1 MPHINRI
8 RVNNVKYNFGTQFY
22 DDFVMRFDGRN
33 ALYDLANG
41 GGKSVLMLLL
51 FQNLIPNCTLDD
63 KQPVEKLFR
72 TGDGSTTIHSLVE
85 WKLDEKDI
93 KDDYKYMLTGFC
105 ARKAKDDSSSEK
117 SRDVASIDYFNYVI
131 FYREYNDND
140 IINLPLRN
148 GRERITY
155 GGLRAYLKA
164 LGHSDYSLNVHIFE
178 RKGEYQRFISR
189 YGLYESAW
197 EIVRGINK
205 TEGHVRTWFES
216 NFKTTRKVIEDLL
229 IEEIIQK
236 AFLMKAEGQSH
247 SDMARTLME
256 IKDRLLELSKKK
268 EEISGYEYQIEALE
282 NFAGRI
288 RTLDLLYKEEQNFYL
303 DLVKT
308 YNTASNVLRQK
319 EKEVA
324 LANKEKDLYSGKI
337 GEITRRLETA
347 KVQQTQDRLAAC
359 EADTGKYDE
368 EIQKL
373 RARQDSKRLE
383 LNMKQSI
390 NNYIDYVEYKKKAE
404 GIRHIID
411 DSYKD
416 HGELLTRLRSYALQ
430 QKHYFEKN
438 EKLWTD
444 ELLQC
449 KKDLELEQTK
459 YRQNESRRSAM
470 EKELAVAESELMR
483 AKSDGERFLAQ
494 IQALAGNVNSLLVE
508 GSEREIRNN
517 QIERRNI
524 SGNISIKKENIAKAK
539 ERIHEAGIRREAI
552 RVTSESLK
560 ASDNEF
566 ALFEKAWQ
574 QKKAKADKLMDVY
587 HAKDYRELKNVIYER
602 WQRII
607 VDLFEKRRQASRIK
621 TFYDQLSSF
630 QPMLADQGLKELM
643 DYIRR
648 CHGVTCMLGSDY
660 IAGLDIKERQALLSR
675 MPYLPCSVIVQEG
688 FTKLAADHILEEK
701 EFGENLYPIVGLDV
715 VLGSNEATIDEHVL
729 FLSKNKRLFY
739 DEKEVKQRREAL
751 KSEADELRRELLRL
765 EDTSKTYV
773 EDAEYLGEFI
783 VDYYDKYVDKLA
795 VVAKNREQLSELLK
809 EDSALAGEIS
819 ELEKFIDSETENIAR
834 QTERMK
840 ELEEECQALEAIAK
854 KNQDLDE
861 AVQRKERYGE
871 QVRSLNVQIN
881 QLKNSIEESDR
892 QIAGDR
898 RRIEFLEGQRA
909 AQEKKW
915 QEIYSGYYE
924 PESEE
929 GPAKGE
935 ADGEEAAAAADGGE
949 TGGGEAGNGENADR
963 GETGGAAKPLESSDD
978 IDSAFCGLKDAFE
991 KEHMD
996 MDDKRQLLESYEQTM
1011 ERLKEFILERG
1022 IDLEELAQMREKGTL
1037 MPSLPKELEGL
1048 REELAQLR
1056 EELQEMSRIAEGV
1069 RADKNR
1075 LAGRIE
1081 NAILAV
1087 EEKYGSFEAVD
1098 IKDKNYD
1105 YFMKEQNAALENMR
1119 QKLTLANETAVR
1131 GGRELHS
1138 IEDTRKDLERLM
1150 RTARVTYNMTRDFYA
1165 DGSGLRK
1172 RCEELLEQ
1180 YERLKNEEVKRREAF
1195 EKHRDQLADL
1205 MLEQKSSALADE
1217 IRYHMEL
1224 PKNADEA
1231 RELEENIRETV
1242 QIIRLEKDRIH
1253 QGIKD
1258 MVQIKE
1264 SFEDQCLQRCLDIK
1278 TELERLPGL
1287 SKIMLDGQLVPM
1299 LQLKIPYVREEFY
1312 KQRMSEYIDTIVVN
1326 ADSYKDFDDK
1336 LKYIRQKLAW
1346 KNLFS
1351 VIVTDMNRIRLNLY
1365 KRERIHEQSRYLKY
1379 EEAVGSTGQSQ
1390 GIYIQFLIAVINYIS
1405 ALYSKDGDGVSS
1417 GKVIF
1422 IDNPFGAAKDIYIW
1436 EPIFKLLKTNHVQMI
1451 VPARGA
1457 TPAISGMFDVN
1468 YTLGQKM
1475 IDGKVQTVVVDYYS
1489 NIKIDDMEY
1498 VKIDFEQEV
1507 FDFI

>member
-1 MPHINRI
+1 
-8 RVNNVKYNFGTQFY
+8 
-22 DDFVMRFDGRN
+22 
-33 ALYDLANG
+33 
-41 GGKSVLMLLL
+41 
-51 FQNLIPNCTLDD
+51 
-63 KQPVEKLFR
+63 
-72 TGDGSTTIHSLVE
+72 
-85 WKLDEKDI
+85 
-93 KDDYKYMLTGFC
+93 
-105 ARKAKDDSSSEK
+105 
-117 SRDVASIDYFNYVI
+117 
-131 FYREYNDND
+131 
-140 IINLPLRN
+140 
-148 GRERITY
+148 
-155 GGLRAYLKA
+155 
-164 LGHSDYSLNVHIFE
+164 
-178 RKGEYQRFISR
+178 
-189 YGLYESAW
+189 
-197 EIVRGINK
+197 
-205 TEGHVRTWFES
+205 
-216 NFKTTRKVIEDLL
+216 
-229 IEEIIQK
+229 
-236 AFLMKAEGQSH
+236 
-247 SDMARTLME
+247 
-256 IKDRLLELSKKK
+256 
-268 EEISGYEYQIEALE
+268 
-282 NFAGRI
+282 
-288 RTLDLLYKEEQNFYL
+288 
-303 DLVKT
+303 
-308 YNTASNVLRQK
+308 
-319 EKEVA
+319 
-324 LANKEKDLYSGKI
+324 
-337 GEITRRLETA
+337 
-347 KVQQTQDRLAAC
+347 
-359 EADTGKYDE
+359 
-368 EIQKL
+368 
-373 RARQDSKRLE
+373 
-383 LNMKQSI
+383 
-390 NNYIDYVEYKKKAE
+390 
-404 GIRHIID
+404 
-411 DSYKD
+411 
-416 HGELLTRLRSYALQ
+416 
-430 QKHYFEKN
+430 
-438 EKLWTD
+438 
-444 ELLQC
+444 
-449 KKDLELEQTK
+449 
-459 YRQNESRRSAM
+459 
-470 EKELAVAESELMR
+470 
-483 AKSDGERFLAQ
+483 
-494 IQALAGNVNSLLVE
+494 
-508 GSEREIRNN
+508 
-517 QIERRNI
+517 
-524 SGNISIKKENIAKAK
+524 
-539 ERIHEAGIRREAI
+539 
-552 RVTSESLK
+552 
-560 ASDNEF
+560 
-566 ALFEKAWQ
+566 
-574 QKKAKADKLMDVY
+574 
-587 HAKDYRELKNVIYER
+587 
-602 WQRII
+602 
-607 VDLFEKRRQASRIK
+607 
-621 TFYDQLSSF
+621 
-630 QPMLADQGLKELM
+630 
-643 DYIRR
+643 
-648 CHGVTCMLGSDY
+648 
-660 IAGLDIKERQALLSR
+660 
-675 MPYLPCSVIVQEG
+675 
-688 FTKLAADHILEEK
+688 
-701 EFGENLYPIVGLDV
+701 
-715 VLGSNEATIDEHVL
+715 
-729 FLSKNKRLFY
+729 
-739 DEKEVKQRREAL
+739 
-751 KSEADELRRELLRL
+751 
-765 EDTSKTYV
+765 
-773 EDAEYLGEFI
+773 
-783 VDYYDKYVDKLA
+783 
-795 VVAKNREQLSELLK
+795 
-809 EDSALAGEIS
+809 
-819 ELEKFIDSETENIAR
+819 
-834 QTERMK
+834 
-840 ELEEECQALEAIAK
+840 
-854 KNQDLDE
+854 
-861 AVQRKERYGE
+861 
-871 QVRSLNVQIN
+871 
-881 QLKNSIEESDR
+881 
-892 QIAGDR
+892 
-898 RRIEFLEGQRA
+898 
-909 AQEKKW
+909 
-915 QEIYSGYYE
+915 
-924 PESEE
+924 
-929 GPAKGE
+929 
-935 ADGEEAAAAADGGE
+935 
-949 TGGGEAGNGENADR
+949 
-963 GETGGAAKPLESSDD
+963 
-978 IDSAFCGLKDAFE
+978 
-991 KEHMD
+991 MD

-1119 QKLTLANETAVR
+1119 QKLTLANETAAR